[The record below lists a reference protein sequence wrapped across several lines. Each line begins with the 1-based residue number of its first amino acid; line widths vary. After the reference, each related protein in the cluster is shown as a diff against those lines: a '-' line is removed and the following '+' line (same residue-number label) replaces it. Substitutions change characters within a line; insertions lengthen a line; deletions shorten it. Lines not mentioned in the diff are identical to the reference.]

1 MEFQT
6 NPKMINLQ
14 LLFCLCNYFSAI
26 LPKFYLLEFQFPN
39 QFLEDK
45 KENIHKSDK
54 MSEIY
59 NFNIKK
65 AADLLQ
71 NFFYKTQ

>member
-1 MEFQT
+1 MSH
-6 NPKMINLQ
+6 
-14 LLFCLCNYFSAI
+14 YFSAI

-71 NFFYKTQ
+71 KNFTKHNELLYSFLEF